1 MKTYN
6 KFKEYIWLVNTI
18 RKAKRISLVE
28 INDLW
33 LDTEMSEGIE
43 LSRST
48 FNRNKDAIEDIF
60 GIFIDCDRN
69 NGYKYYIGNE
79 SVLHED
85 TIQNWL
91 LSTLTVSNIV
101 SEGVSIQDRIL
112 LETPPDNEYL
122 PKIIEAMK
130 RSVRI
135 KISYLRYGAEELKTF
150 DFEPY
155 CIKLF
160 QKRWYVLAHFYRP
173 ATEEKEEA
181 DYMGMF
187 AFDRIQKLELTNVK
201 FEIDPDFDAAE
212 YFADCFGVFVHD
224 GTEIEKVVIRAFDPQ
239 PYYLRDV
246 PLHHSQKEMVLE
258 EGSVYFEYRL
268 RPTKDFCNHL
278 LSLGN
283 TIKVISPEWLAEE
296 IRNMHLEAASLYD

>member
-18 RKAKRISLVE
+18 RKAKKISLAE
-28 INDLW
+28 INDMW
-33 LDTEMSEGIE
+33 LDTEISEGVE

-79 SVLHED
+79 NVLHED

-91 LSTLTVSNIV
+91 LSTLTVSNTV

-122 PKIIEAMK
+122 PKMIEAMK

-135 KISYLRYGAEELKTF
+135 KMTYLRYGAEEPKSF

-160 QKRWYVLAHFYRP
+160 QKRWYVLAHFHRP
-173 ATEEKEEA
+173 ATKEKEEA

-187 AFDRIQKLELTNVK
+187 AFDRIQELELTNVK

-212 YFADCFGVFVHD
+212 YFSENFGAFVHD
-224 GTEIEKVVIRAFDPQ
+224 GTEMEKVVIRAFNTQ
-239 PYYLRDV
+239 TYYLRDV
-246 PLHHSQKEMVLE
+246 PLHHSQKEMGQD
-258 EGSVYFEYRL
+258 EGSVFFEYRL

-278 LSLGN
+278 LSLGS

>member
-18 RKAKRISLVE
+18 RKAKKISLAE

-33 LDTEMSEGIE
+33 LDTEMSEGVE

-101 SEGVSIQDRIL
+101 SEGISIQDRIL
-112 LETPPDNEYL
+112 LETPPDNVYL
-122 PKIIEAMK
+122 PKMIEAMK

-135 KISYLRYGAEELKTF
+135 KISYLRY
-150 DFEPY
+150 
-155 CIKLF
+155 
-160 QKRWYVLAHFYRP
+160 Q
-173 ATEEKEEA
+173 
-181 DYMGMF
+181 
-187 AFDRIQKLELTNVK
+187 
-201 FEIDPDFDAAE
+201 
-212 YFADCFGVFVHD
+212 
-224 GTEIEKVVIRAFDPQ
+224 
-239 PYYLRDV
+239 
-246 PLHHSQKEMVLE
+246 
-258 EGSVYFEYRL
+258 RL
-268 RPTKDFCNHL
+268 
-278 LSLGN
+278 
-283 TIKVISPEWLAEE
+283 
-296 IRNMHLEAASLYD
+296 

>member
-18 RKAKRISLVE
+18 RKAKKISLVE

-79 SVLHED
+79 SVLNED

-122 PKIIEAMK
+122 PKIIEGMK

-135 KISYLRYGAEELKTF
+135 KMSYLRYGAEEPKPF

-160 QKRWYVLAHFYRP
+160 QKRWYVLAHFHRP

-181 DYMGMF
+181 DYLGMF
-187 AFDRIQKLELTNVK
+187 AFDRIQELELTNVK

-224 GTEIEKVVIRAFDPQ
+224 GTEKEKVVIRAFNTQ

-246 PLHHSQKEMVLE
+246 PLHHSQMETAKGDGFVD
-258 EGSVYFEYRL
+258 FEFQL
-268 RPTKDFCNHL
+268 CPTKDFCNHL

-283 TIKVISPEWLAEE
+283 TIKVLSPKCLADE
-296 IRNMHLEAASLYD
+296 IRKMHLDAASLYE